1 MTNRKIDKTM
11 LSDLLNLLS
20 TNSIAMKLPDADFAK
35 ELSNVAIS
43 QAQEGVYWN
52 PSDPVFYPSSGDC
65 NYAFCP
71 EVTFYDHEKE
81 TYQQAMPMLLFSSAL
96 PPMLLFSS
104 ALPEGMK
111 VIDLETFLEMEKE
124 AEASKD
130 IR

>member
-20 TNSIAMKLPDADFAK
+20 TNSIAIKLPDADFAK

-96 PPMLLFSS
+96 P
-104 ALPEGMK
+104 EGMK

-124 AEASKD
+124 AEACKD
-130 IR
+130 MGM

>member
-1 MTNRKIDKTM
+1 MVHMTNRKIDKTM

-20 TNSIAMKLPDADFAK
+20 TNSIAIKLPDADFAK
-35 ELSNVAIS
+35 ELSNAAIS

-96 PPMLLFSS
+96 P
-104 ALPEGMK
+104 EGMK

>member
-1 MTNRKIDKTM
+1 MVHMTNRKIDKTM

-96 PPMLLFSS
+96 P
-104 ALPEGMK
+104 EGMK

-124 AEASKD
+124 AEACKD

>member
-1 MTNRKIDKTM
+1 MVHMTNRKIDKTM

-20 TNSIAMKLPDADFAK
+20 TNSIAIKLPDADFAK

-52 PSDPVFYPSSGDC
+52 PSDPVFYPSSGAC

-81 TYQQAMPMLLFSSAL
+81 TYQQAM
-96 PPMLLFSS
+96 PMLLFSS

>member
-1 MTNRKIDKTM
+1 MVHMTNRKIDKTM

-96 PPMLLFSS
+96 P
-104 ALPEGMK
+104 EGMK

-124 AEASKD
+124 AEACKD
-130 IR
+130 MGM

>member
-1 MTNRKIDKTM
+1 MVHMTNRKIDKTM

-35 ELSNVAIS
+35 ELSNAAIS

-52 PSDPVFYPSSGDC
+52 PSDPVFYPSSGDF

-81 TYQQAMPMLLFSSAL
+81 TYQQAM
-96 PPMLLFSS
+96 PMLLFSS

-130 IR
+130 VR

>member
-1 MTNRKIDKTM
+1 MVHMTNRKIDKTM

-35 ELSNVAIS
+35 ELSNAAIS

-96 PPMLLFSS
+96 P
-104 ALPEGMK
+104 EGMK

>member
-1 MTNRKIDKTM
+1 MVHMTNRKIDKTM

-20 TNSIAMKLPDADFAK
+20 TNSIAIKLPDADFAK

-96 PPMLLFSS
+96 P
-104 ALPEGMK
+104 EGMK

-124 AEASKD
+124 AEACKD
-130 IR
+130 MGM

>member
-1 MTNRKIDKTM
+1 MVHMTNRKIDKTM

-35 ELSNVAIS
+35 ELSNAAIS

-96 PPMLLFSS
+96 P
-104 ALPEGMK
+104 EGMK

-124 AEASKD
+124 AEACKD

>member
-20 TNSIAMKLPDADFAK
+20 TNSIAIKLPDADFAK

-96 PPMLLFSS
+96 P
-104 ALPEGMK
+104 EGMK

-130 IR
+130 MGM

>member
-1 MTNRKIDKTM
+1 MVHMTNRKIDKTM

-35 ELSNVAIS
+35 ELSNAAIS

-71 EVTFYDHEKE
+71 EVTFYDHKRE
-81 TYQQAMPMLLFSSAL
+81 TYQQAV
-96 PPMLLFSS
+96 PMLLFSS

>member
-1 MTNRKIDKTM
+1 MVHMTNRKIDKTM

-20 TNSIAMKLPDADFAK
+20 TNSIAIKLPDADFAK

-96 PPMLLFSS
+96 P
-104 ALPEGMK
+104 EGMK

-124 AEASKD
+124 AEACKD

>member
-1 MTNRKIDKTM
+1 MVHMTNRKIDKTM

-20 TNSIAMKLPDADFAK
+20 TNSIAIKLPDADFAK

-96 PPMLLFSS
+96 P
-104 ALPEGMK
+104 EGMK

>member
-35 ELSNVAIS
+35 ELSNAAIS

-96 PPMLLFSS
+96 P
-104 ALPEGMK
+104 EGMK

-124 AEASKD
+124 AEACKD
-130 IR
+130 MGM

>member
-1 MTNRKIDKTM
+1 MVHMTNRKIDKTM

-35 ELSNVAIS
+35 ELSNAAIS

-96 PPMLLFSS
+96 P
-104 ALPEGMK
+104 EGMK

-124 AEASKD
+124 AEACKD
-130 IR
+130 MGM

>member
-1 MTNRKIDKTM
+1 MEHMTNRKIDKTM

-20 TNSIAMKLPDADFAK
+20 TNSIAIKLPDADFAK

-96 PPMLLFSS
+96 P
-104 ALPEGMK
+104 EGMK

>member
-1 MTNRKIDKTM
+1 MVHMTNRKIDKTM

-96 PPMLLFSS
+96 P
-104 ALPEGMK
+104 EGMK

>member
-1 MTNRKIDKTM
+1 MVHMTNRKIDKTM

-20 TNSIAMKLPDADFAK
+20 TNSIAIKLPDADFAK
-35 ELSNVAIS
+35 ELSNAAIS

-71 EVTFYDHEKE
+71 EVTFYNHEKE
-81 TYQQAMPMLLFSSAL
+81 TYQQAM
-96 PPMLLFSS
+96 PMLLFSS

>member
-1 MTNRKIDKTM
+1 MVHMTNRKIDKTM

-20 TNSIAMKLPDADFAK
+20 TNSIAIKLPDADFAK
-35 ELSNVAIS
+35 ELSNAAIS

-96 PPMLLFSS
+96 P
-104 ALPEGMK
+104 EGMK

-124 AEASKD
+124 AEACKD

>member
-1 MTNRKIDKTM
+1 MVHMTNRKIDKTM

-20 TNSIAMKLPDADFAK
+20 TNSIAIKLPDADFAK

-96 PPMLLFSS
+96 P
-104 ALPEGMK
+104 EGMK

-130 IR
+130 MGM

>member
-20 TNSIAMKLPDADFAK
+20 TNSIAIKLPDADFAK
-35 ELSNVAIS
+35 ELSNAAIS

-96 PPMLLFSS
+96 P
-104 ALPEGMK
+104 EGMK